1 VIDEITRRIEC
12 YVCVEDEGEGRRAA
26 VLLPL
31 YHRDGELHVVLTKR
45 TDKVEKHKGEI
56 SFPGGVVDPTDV
68 DKVFTALRES
78 SEEIGLLPAHVRIVG
93 RLDDQVTRTGFHIT
107 AIVGLIEP
115 ELTPYPWLPQ
125 PSEVAQVLEVP
136 VSHLAD
142 PANAIE
148 VPRQLS
154 DGSLVLV
161 PAFIYGEHTIW
172 GATAKVL
179 RNFLDVAYAAEDAA
193 MERAR

>member
-1 VIDEITRRIEC
+1 VLDEITRRIEC
-12 YVCVEDEGEGRRAA
+12 YACVEDEGEGRRAA

-31 YHRDGELHVVLTKR
+31 YNRDGELHVVLTKR

-56 SFPGGVVDPTDV
+56 SFPGGVVDATDV

-78 SEEIGLLPAHVRIVG
+78 SEEIGLQPGHVRVVG

-107 AIVGLIEP
+107 AIVGLIE
-115 ELTPYPWLPQ
+115 EAQTPYPWLPQ

-136 VSHLAD
+136 LSHLAD

-148 VPRQLS
+148 VPRTH
-154 DGSLVLV
+154 DGELVLV
-161 PAFIYGEHTIW
+161 PAFLYEEHTIW
-172 GATAKVL
+172 GATAKIL
-179 RNFLDVAYAAEDAA
+179 RNFLDVAYADEAISLEQ
-193 MERAR
+193 RR